1 MRKPWGKMPTV
12 KAFVHKDGKCYAN
25 TYDPHAIL
33 RTFGPDCA
41 DQFNIGLNYRGAQ
54 CSAYRV
60 GRMNDVFSVG
70 GGMMHLMSG
79 VWYLVSGVWKCNSG
93 SDMI

>member
-1 MRKPWGKMPTV
+1 MPTV
-12 KAFVHKDGKCYAN
+12 VAYVHKDGKCYAN

-70 GGMMHLMSG
+70 GVKMQFGFRYDLNAPQ
-79 VWYLVSGVWKCNSG
+79 CNALY
-93 SDMI
+93 